1 MAAMKVTLGSGGGG
15 HEAPGG
21 QRGDEEHA
29 AARSANISAA
39 AMVARGPVIW
49 LTVLGRAVRVIG
61 CDGASILLTQMLTT
75 DLLTTDADDRPI
87 RAAGSPSPPAAR
99 PARPGRTSA

>member
-1 MAAMKVTLGSGGGG
+1 MAGMKVTLGSGGGG

-39 AMVARGPVIW
+39 VMVARGTVIW
-49 LTVLGRAVRVIG
+49 LTVLGRAARVIG
-61 CDGASILLTQMLTT
+61 CDGRRSSNASSN
-75 DLLTTDADDRPI
+75 AV
-87 RAAGSPSPPAAR
+87 AR
-99 PARPGRTSA
+99 HRTSAHRSEHEQ